1 MNPTFGSEMDDDVL
15 RIQVTIRRS
24 TKPEL
29 FKALTVT
36 RAGRFASVR
45 ICQLALI
52 GLGMEGR
59 RRSDD
64 RLLESRGG
72 SDSDNSGREAEVAQS
87 PVSRG
92 RGVPRNSA
100 GDTSIARTDAQ
111 TDSLVGDLMD
121 SVGQFA

>member
-59 RRSDD
+59 RRFDD
-64 RLLESRGG
+64 HGEVARREPDGSRAQDEMDRTALLVPAALVSTLA
-72 SDSDNSGREAEVAQS
+72 SGRKS
-87 PVSRG
+87 PANTG
-92 RGVPRNSA
+92 GE
-100 GDTSIARTDAQ
+100 
-111 TDSLVGDLMD
+111 TDSLVGDLLD
-121 SVGQFA
+121 SVEQFA